1 MRPIRSADLRTAG
14 AFLVV
19 LAAGLAVLW
28 VVTARP
34 GPAGAG
40 PGAAGPAPAVSEVAA
55 AGPIVPAGLAI
66 PAIGVD
72 TVVESRGTVTY
83 ENPFT
88 GQTVAGY
95 GVPESME
102 TTSWW
107 SDGPPPG
114 SGRMA
119 VVLGHQQEDG
129 PGVFDRLH
137 ELRPGDEVLLRD
149 GSGAVLRLAVLGEP
163 LTGLDKSTS
172 ALADALNGHP
182 EGADVALVTC
192 GGEFDDAAGTSTDNT
207 VVFATVAA
215 AG

>member
-40 PGAAGPAPAVSEVAA
+40 DAVAAPAVSEVAA
-55 AGPIVPAGLAI
+55 AGPIVPAGLVI

-88 GQTVAGY
+88 GRTVEGY
-95 GVPESME
+95 GVPESMG

-107 SDGPPPG
+107 SDGPAPG
-114 SGRMA
+114 SGQMA
-119 VVLGHQQEDG
+119 VVLGHQQDGG
-129 PGVFDRLH
+129 PGVFNRLH

-149 GSGAVLRLAVLGEP
+149 SAGAVLRLAVLGDP

-182 EGADVALVTC
+182 EGADLALVTC
-192 GGEFDDAAGTSTDNT
+192 GGEYDDAAGTSTDNT
-207 VVFATVAA
+207 VVFATVT
-215 AG
+215 AGG